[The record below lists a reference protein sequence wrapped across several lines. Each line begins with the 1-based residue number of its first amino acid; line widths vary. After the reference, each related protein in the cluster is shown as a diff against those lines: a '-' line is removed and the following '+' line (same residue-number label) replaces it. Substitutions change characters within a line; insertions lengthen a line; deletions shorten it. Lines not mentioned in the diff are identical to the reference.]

1 MKIKSAVALFFS
13 VLFLMAPISA
23 SAFDA
28 PLLVW
33 ERGRVQ
39 EVVLGGGNFTN
50 QWETTLQGNG
60 IEPLRFRESG
70 RNPAGF
76 IVFSLYIPND
86 FPLGAYTV
94 HISGEKY
101 PDKIIAGVNM
111 IASQKYKIIAS
122 PFDLSALITIFIFMT
137 TTISVLRNRK
147 YSELSIESTQNLP
160 RLEDPVDF
168 TKKNFLQRLSQ
179 TPYRFRVDGIISL
192 KESLFRYMLIREGE
206 LLHRISPSA
215 YGAFPIYGFIGGA
228 IAGVETLR
236 NGGIASTPLTI
247 FVVIALISIIDGFSG
262 ICAAL
267 GFWMVE
273 ALSGNVTSLRDL
285 LVMFAIGFAWVAP
298 SLLGG
303 LYREMVAREFPD
315 YIANLCSGLIGGLL
329 FFFGHLLVNSVL
341 TEPTPRQI
349 NNWIFVLVIGIAVSI
364 RSFADNL
371 VIGRAPKAHSI
382 HRQERIAIARV
393 SSPQTA
399 FILTATIFVFS
410 YIWTGSATK
419 AIIVALLF
427 SLPYYLLFIR
437 FTEFASLPFKSLPRN
452 IMGESALISGLA
464 LIIYRQISTQPILVD
479 QKSFLF
485 LVYAAIPGIIHALYC
500 AIYASL
506 ENREIITK

>member
-1 MKIKSAVALFFS
+1 MKIKALAALFLSF
-13 VLFLMAPISA
+13 LFAFAPVSA

-39 EVVLGGGNFTN
+39 EVVLGGGNFSN

-76 IVFSLYIPND
+76 IVFSLYVPND
-86 FPLGAYTV
+86 FPLGTYTV

-122 PFDLSALITIFIFMT
+122 PFDLSSLVTMFIFMT
-137 TTISVLRNRK
+137 TTISVLRSRK
-147 YSELSIESTQNLP
+147 YSELSLESTQNLP
-160 RLEDPVDF
+160 RVEDPIDS
-168 TKKNFLQRLSQ
+168 TERSFLQRLIES
-179 TPYRFRVDGIISL
+179 PYRIRVNAIVSL
-192 KESLFRYMLIREGE
+192 RESLFRFMLIREGE
-206 LLHRISPSA
+206 LLHRISPST
-215 YGAFPIYGFIGGA
+215 YGVFPILGFIGGA

-236 NGGIASTPLTI
+236 NEGIANTPLTI
-247 FVVIALISIIDGFSG
+247 FIAIALISIVDGFSG
-262 ICAAL
+262 IFAAL

-273 ALSGNVTSLRDL
+273 AFTGNVSSLRDL
-285 LVMFAIGFAWVAP
+285 LVMFAVGFAWVAP

-303 LYREMVAREFPD
+303 VYREMVAREFPRF
-315 YIANLCSGLIGGLL
+315 ISNVLAGLIGGLL
-329 FFFGHLLVNSVL
+329 FIFGHQLVNSVL
-341 TEPTPRQI
+341 TDPAPRRSI
-349 NNWIFVLVIGIAVSI
+349 NWISLIVISSSVAI
-364 RSFADNL
+364 RSFADN
-371 VIGRAPKAHSI
+371 VIVGKAPELDSS

-399 FILTATIFVFS
+399 FILTAILFIFV

-437 FTEFASLPFKSLPRN
+437 FTELAFLPFKSLPRN
-452 IMGESALISGLA
+452 IIGESALVAVLA
-464 LIIYRQISTQPILVD
+464 LIIYRQISTQPLLND
-479 QKSFLF
+479 QKSYLF

-506 ENREIITK
+506 ENKEIIQK